1 MSNYEQYIT
10 LILLKSQIKFERE
23 KTFSDLRRGKYR
35 FDFYLP
41 EKNICIEIDGEQHFK
56 YIPHFH
62 KSLSGFKK
70 QQERDRRK
78 NSYCLANDI
87 KLYRIPYD
95 RVYTIKTF
103 REIISEEFLVKSK
116 WHLDNL
122 NRR

>member
-23 KTFSDLRRGKYR
+23 KTFSDLRCGKYR

-41 EKNICIEIDGEQHFK
+41 EKNICIEVDGEQHFK

-70 QQERDRRK
+70 QQEHDRRK

-103 REIISEEFLVKSK
+103 REILSEEFLVKSK